1 MDFKSIGETILNN
14 KLVKTGLIPL
24 SSIAIFGATIF
35 TLNNQSYGLTLE
47 CQGTPIATVS
57 NETVY
62 EEATDMIR
70 DQLSSKNKSE
80 IKNANTQ
87 VKVSPVNKT
96 ECCESP
102 SEVKDKIME
111 KSQEIITEGYGV
123 YVNGKL
129 ITAGKVESEINDIK
143 NSILAKA
150 KEKNSDASVEFK
162 EKFEIKKGIFSPEE
176 IKSAEDIK
184 KVLTDGIETISKYT
198 VKEEDTVL
206 RISEKFDVTPEE
218 LLAFNNAKEDS
229 IKVGDTLIIKKIKKV
244 LHINIFKIVKEE
256 VEVTAEI
263 EKTEDPEKFKGTEE
277 VTQEGKNGREL
288 VTYKVEYDKDGK
300 EIGKTEVERK
310 ILEKSVA
317 KKVKVGTKKETDGFM
332 WPARGSKKITSP
344 FGYRSDPHGR
354 NFTVYHSG
362 IDIAGGGISDRT
374 VVAAKSGTVKSVK
387 RSNKG
392 YGNHIIIDHGN
403 GMQTL
408 YAHLESINVSEGQK
422 VGQGDAIGIIG
433 TSGDSTGLHLHFEV
447 RKNGSAQDPQQYV
460 KAN

>member
-1 MDFKSIGETILNN
+1 M
-14 KLVKTGLIPL
+14 
-24 SSIAIFGATIF
+24 
-35 TLNNQSYGLTLE
+35 
-47 CQGTPIATVS
+47 
-57 NETVY
+57 
-62 EEATDMIR
+62 
-70 DQLSSKNKSE
+70 
-80 IKNANTQ
+80 
-87 VKVSPVNKT
+87 
-96 ECCESP
+96 
-102 SEVKDKIME
+102 
-111 KSQEIITEGYGV
+111 
-123 YVNGKL
+123 
-129 ITAGKVESEINDIK
+129 
-143 NSILAKA
+143 
-150 KEKNSDASVEFK
+150 
-162 EKFEIKKGIFSPEE
+162 
-176 IKSAEDIK
+176 
-184 KVLTDGIETISKYT
+184 
-198 VKEEDTVL
+198 
-206 RISEKFDVTPEE
+206 
-218 LLAFNNAKEDS
+218 
-229 IKVGDTLIIKKIKKV
+229 

-300 EIGKTEVERK
+300 ETGKTEVERK

-362 IDIAGGGISDRT
+362 IDIAGSGISDRT